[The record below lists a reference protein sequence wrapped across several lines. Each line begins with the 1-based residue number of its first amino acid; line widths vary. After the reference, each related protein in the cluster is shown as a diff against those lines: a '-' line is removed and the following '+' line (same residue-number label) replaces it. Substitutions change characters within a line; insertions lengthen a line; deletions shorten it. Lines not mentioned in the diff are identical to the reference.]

1 MQRTPIDLVNA
12 IADNNV
18 NFEEHEIKCDV
29 EHSTLIVDKTKQTN
43 DKIVVSENDLKA
55 GIEGITEESHASAPR
70 DMATTLKFCTRRSF

>member
-43 DKIVVSENDLKA
+43 DKIVVSDNDLKA
-55 GIEGITEESHASAPR
+55 GIEGITEESSRVCPA
-70 DMATTLKFCTRRSF
+70 

>member
-43 DKIVVSENDLKA
+43 NKIVVSEDDLKA
-55 GIEGITEESHASAPR
+55 GIEGVQKADHVGAGSVG
-70 DMATTLKFCTRRSF
+70 